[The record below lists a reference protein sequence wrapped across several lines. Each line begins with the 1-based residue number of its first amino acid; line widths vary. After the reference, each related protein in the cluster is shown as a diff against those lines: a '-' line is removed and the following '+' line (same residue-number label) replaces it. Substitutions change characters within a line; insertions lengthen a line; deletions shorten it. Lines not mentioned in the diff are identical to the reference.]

1 VSIAATPQDATLD
14 ALTLEAWQRYAESL
28 RAMTGRAYEDAEHD
42 AWETLQ
48 AELADIAALSASDES
63 F

>member
-14 ALTLEAWQRYAESL
+14 ALTLEAWQRYSEAL
-28 RAMTGRAYEDAEHD
+28 REMTGRAYEDAED
-42 AWETLQ
+42 EAWETLQ
-48 AELADIAALSASDES
+48 VELADIAALAATDEP

>member
-1 VSIAATPQDATLD
+1 MSITATPQDATID
-14 ALTLEAWQRYAESL
+14 ALTLEAWQRYSETL
-28 RAMTGRAYEDAEHD
+28 REMTGRAYEDAEHE

-48 AELADIAALSASDES
+48 AELADIAALATPDES

>member
-1 VSIAATPQDATLD
+1 MSIAATPQDATLD
-14 ALTLEAWQRYAESL
+14 ALTLEAWQRYSETL
-28 RAMTGRAYEDAEHD
+28 RAMTGRAYEDAEHE

-48 AELADIAALSASDES
+48 AELADIAALATVDDS